1 MKKLKILILVFA
13 TLSGSRLMAQA
24 QYSSFERIYNLVE
37 QKNFFRAKDVYALQ
51 KKDLSIVQQKVI
63 EAFLDNAYNRPEASN
78 EKIMLLIQAK
88 NKLPDSLMLKLYK
101 TKEDNAVKLFDY
113 REAKNT
119 LTKIIAAYKQLLTED
134 DKKDMEN
141 NLKIWTALE
150 HEAKQQVEIKEGV
163 SLKMEKDKA
172 GLNNLKVSDGKDSID
187 FIFDT
192 GANLS
197 TTSETTAKQ
206 LDMKI
211 IPVDIETGTIT
222 GDVVPA
228 QLAVC
233 PILRL
238 GTIEIRNSVFIVLK
252 DEALT
257 FSQIGYQIHGIL
269 GFPVIEA
276 LKEIQITRSG
286 YFIVSKEETKSE
298 AISNMA
304 MDGLTPLVVLNDKP
318 FALDTGAD
326 STLLYAPYFFE
337 NRQDIESNYME
348 TTISFGGAAGV
359 KECRGYRI
367 DVNFD
372 FNDKNVSLKNV
383 RLLKSNLE
391 EKEKTIYGNIG
402 QDLIKQFEKMT
413 LNFNQMFIKL
423 D

>member
-1 MKKLKILILVFA
+1 MKKLKILILGFA
-13 TLSGSRLMAQA
+13 ALSGSRLPAQA

-37 QKNFFRAKDVYALQ
+37 QKNFLKAKDIYALQ

-78 EKIMLLIQAK
+78 EKIMQLIQGK
-88 NKLPDSLMLKLYK
+88 NKLPDSLMFKLYK

-141 NLKIWTALE
+141 NMKIWTALE

-222 GDVVPA
+222 GEVAPA

-372 FNDKNVSLKNV
+372 LNDKNVSLKNV